1 MIRWLALAA
10 CLLACCGVERANAA
24 SCSAYAS
31 GIAFG
36 SYVAS
41 TAIDIT
47 GTVTVTCPNGTA
59 YNVSLNAGMGT
70 GGNTTTR
77 EMSGPNSTTL
87 GYQMFQNSSH
97 TLNWGNTVGTNTV
110 AGTGNGNAQTY
121 NIYAVLPA
129 GQFDAPGS
137 FTDTITASVTSS
149 LPTATTQFSVTATA
163 DKSCSISATALSFG
177 SYTGALV
184 DSTSTVTATCSST
197 TTYTVGLNQGTATG
211 ATVTNRSMTGPG
223 SALLHYSLFTNPT
236 HTTNWGNSSGSW
248 VSGTGNGSAQALTVY
263 GQIPAAQYPTPGN
276 YSDTIVATVTY

>member
-1 MIRWLALAA
+1 MRRWLALAA
-10 CLLACCGVERANAA
+10 CLLACYGVESAHAA

-36 SYVAS
+36 GYVAS

-47 GTVTVTCPNGTA
+47 GTITVTCTNGTA

-70 GGNTTTR
+70 GGTTTTR
-77 EMSGPNSTTL
+77 EMSGSNSTTL

-129 GQFDAPGS
+129 GQYDAPGS

-149 LPTATTQFSVTATA
+149 LPTATAQFSVTATA
-163 DKSCSISATALSFG
+163 DKSCSISATALTFG

-184 DSTSTVTATCSST
+184 NSNATLTATCSST
-197 TTYTVGLNQGTATG
+197 TTYTVGLNAGTATG

-223 SALLHYSLFTNPT
+223 SALLHYSLFSNST

-248 VSGTGNGSAQALTVY
+248 VSGTGNGSGQALTVY
-263 GQIPAAQYPTPGN
+263 GQIPAGQYPTPGN
-276 YSDTIVATVTY
+276 YTDTIVATVTY

>member
-1 MIRWLALAA
+1 MRRWLALAA
-10 CLLACCGVERANAA
+10 WLLVCCGVQKAEAA

-41 TAIDIT
+41 AAIDIT

-70 GGNTTTR
+70 GGTTTTR
-77 EMSGPNSTTL
+77 EMSGSNSATL

-97 TLNWGNTVGTNTV
+97 TTNWGNTVGTNTV
-110 AGTGNGNAQTY
+110 AGTGTGNAQTY

-129 GQFDAPGS
+129 GQYDAPGS

-149 LPTATTQFSVTATA
+149 LATATTQFSVTATVDSNCA
-163 DKSCSISATALSFG
+163 ISAAALAFG
-177 SYTGALV
+177 TYTGALISV
-184 DSTSTVTATCSST
+184 NSTVTATCSKT
-197 TTYTVGLNQGTATG
+197 TTYTVGLSAGTATG
-211 ATVTNRSMTGPG
+211 ATVTNRSMTGPS
-223 SALLHYSLFTNPT
+223 SALLHYSLFSNST
-236 HTTNWGNSSGSW
+236 HTTNWGNTSGSW

-263 GQIPAAQYPTPGN
+263 GQVPAGQYPTPGN
-276 YSDTIVATVTY
+276 YTDTIVATVTY

>member
-1 MIRWLALAA
+1 MSRWLALAA
-10 CLLACCGVERANAA
+10 CLLACYGVERAHAA
-24 SCSAYAS
+24 SCSTYAS

-47 GTVTVTCPNGTA
+47 GTVTVICPSGTA

-70 GGNTTTR
+70 GGTTTTR

-110 AGTGNGNAQTY
+110 AGTGTGNAQTY
-121 NIYAVLPA
+121 DIYAVLPA
-129 GQFDAPGS
+129 NEYDEPGS
-137 FTDTITASVTSS
+137 FTDTITVSITSS

-163 DKSCSISATALSFG
+163 DKYCAISATALSFG
-177 SYTGALV
+177 SYAGALV
-184 DSTSTVTATCSST
+184 NSTSTVTATCSST
-197 TTYTVGLNQGTATG
+197 TTYTVGLNAGTATG

-223 SALLHYSLFTNPT
+223 SSLLHYSLFSNST

-248 VSGTGNGSAQALTVY
+248 VSGTGNGSAQGLTIY
-263 GQIPAAQYPTPGN
+263 GQIPAGQYPTPGN
-276 YSDTIVATVTY
+276 YSDTIVATITY